1 MLKRRSVTICLA
13 EEYQMS
19 EDPTQRMNARSFE
32 ERVLS
37 ELAAIRSEQAAIHS
51 DICALDKSLTGVEN
65 RLTTLEGKVDTR
77 LHETRPIWEAMQAML
92 EDIHSQ
98 MHEVVRDL
106 YSMRGRISRL
116 ED

>member
-1 MLKRRSVTICLA
+1 
-13 EEYQMS
+13 MS
-19 EDPTQRMNARSFE
+19 EDPSQKMPDARSFE

-37 ELAAIRSEQAAIHS
+37 ELTSIRS
-51 DICALDKSLTGVEN
+51 DIAKVDM
-65 RLTTLEGKVDTR
+65 RLTTLEDKVDAR
-77 LHETRPIWEAMQAML
+77 LRETRPIWEAMQATL

-116 ED
+116 EDRERSPAA